1 MKAST
6 QQNLKTLGITFFVL
20 IVLNVLGSLFF
31 HRFDLTKDKR
41 YTLSETS
48 LQIVKQVKNPLSIKI
63 YMQGDLPADF
73 KRLQQETKQLL
84 EEFQAYNSNIVFEFV
99 NPLENGEDNMDVVK
113 SLYQKGL
120 TPINITV
127 DDKGKQSQAMVFPWA
142 IAVYNNKEVNI
153 PLLKNIMGTSTT
165 QKVIGSIQHLE
176 YSIADGINKI
186 SKDRQKKVAII
197 KGNGELKEVHIAKML
212 MQIRESYYIGP
223 FTLDSV
229 AKNPTGTLDALK
241 KYDLAIISK
250 PTESFSDEEK
260 QVLDQFIMNGGKTLW
275 LIDQVAADMDSLYN
289 QAGATL
295 AYPRDLNLNDMFFK
309 YGFRINPDLVKD
321 EQGSKLK
328 LATGEQG
335 SATQYQE
342 FIWKFAPI
350 VIPANSNPI
359 VKNLGQIKF
368 DFASPIDTLKN
379 GIKKTV
385 LLQSSPYSKVIGTPT
400 EISLNSVNEK
410 TSPQDYINKGNIPLS
425 VLLEGSFHSAFENR
439 VLPFKENSFLAKGK
453 PTKMIVIADGDL
465 ARNQLDKNMMPVELG
480 YDQRTGNLYDNKDF
494 MMNCINYLLDDTGLI
509 NIRSKDVNLPL
520 LDKEKV
526 YKNYSFT
533 QFITIGL
540 PILIL
545 LVFGFVFT
553 YIRKRKYGK
562 QMLIKNLQN

>member
-1 MKAST
+1 MKASNKL
-6 QQNLKTLGITFFVL
+6 NLKTLGITIFIL

-48 LQIVKQVKNPLSIKI
+48 LKIVKQVKNPLSIKI
-63 YMQGDLPADF
+63 YMQGELPADF
-73 KRLQQETKQLL
+73 RRLQQETKQLL
-84 EEFQAYNSNIVFEFV
+84 EEFQAYNNNIVFEFV
-99 NPLENGEDNMDVVK
+99 NPMENEDESMEMVK

-120 TPINITV
+120 TPVNITV

-153 PLLKNIMGTSTT
+153 PLLKNIMGASTT

-176 YSIADGINKI
+176 YSIADAINKVT
-186 SKDRQKKVAII
+186 KDRQKKVAII
-197 KGNGELKEVHIAKML
+197 KGNGELSEIHIGKL
-212 MQIRESYYIGP
+212 LRQIKESYYIGP

-229 AKNPTGTLDALK
+229 AKDPNGTLDALK

-250 PTESFSDEEK
+250 PTETFSDEEK

-289 QAGATL
+289 DAGATL

-321 EQGSKLK
+321 ENGSPIK

-335 SATQYQE
+335 SATQYQD
-342 FIWKFAPI
+342 FIWKFAPQ
-350 VIPANSNPI
+350 VYPTSQHPI
-359 VKNLGQIKF
+359 VKNLGGIKF

-385 LLQSSPYSKVIGTPT
+385 LLQSSQYSKQIGTPSEINLNMVT
-400 EISLNSVNEK
+400 EE
-410 TSPQDYINKGNIPLS
+410 TSPKDYLNKGNLVLS
-425 VLLEGSFHSAFENR
+425 VLLEGSFNSVFENR
-439 VLPFKENSFLAKGK
+439 VLPFKESSFLPKGK
-453 PTKMIVIADGDL
+453 PTKMIVVADGDI

-494 MMNCINYLLDDTGLI
+494 MMNCVNYLLDDTGLI
-509 NIRSKDVNLPL
+509 NIRSKDVELPL

-526 YKNYSFT
+526 YENYTTT

-545 LVFGFVFT
+545 LVFGLVFT
-553 YIRKRKYGK
+553 FIRKRKYSK
-562 QMLIKNLQN
+562 

>member
-1 MKAST
+1 MKASNKL
-6 QQNLKTLGITFFVL
+6 NLKTLGITIFIL

-41 YTLSETS
+41 YTLSPTS
-48 LQIVKQVKNPLSIKI
+48 LQIIKQVKNPLSIKI
-63 YMQGDLPADF
+63 YMQGELPADF
-73 KRLQQETKQLL
+73 RRLQQETKQLL

-99 NPLENGEDNMDVVK
+99 NPMENEDESMAIVK

-120 TPINITV
+120 TPVNITV
-127 DDKGKQSQAMVFPWA
+127 DDKGKQSQAMIFPWA
-142 IAVYNNKEVNI
+142 VAVYDNKEVNI
-153 PLLKNIMGTSTT
+153 PLLKNIMGASTT

-176 YSIADGINKI
+176 YSIADAINKI
-186 SKDRQKKVAII
+186 SKDKQKKVAII
-197 KGNGELKEVHIAKML
+197 KGNGELSEIHIGKL
-212 MQIRESYYIGP
+212 LRQIKESYYIGP

-229 AKNPTGTLDALK
+229 AKDPNGTLDALK

-250 PTESFSDEEK
+250 PTEKFSDEEK

-309 YGFRINPDLVKD
+309 YGFRINPDLIKD
-321 EQGSKLK
+321 ENGSPIK

-335 SATQYQE
+335 SATQYQD
-342 FIWKFAPI
+342 FIWKFAPL
-350 VIPANSNPI
+350 VQPASQHPI
-359 VKNLGQIKF
+359 VKNLGGIKF
-368 DFASPIDTLKN
+368 DFANPIDTLKN

-385 LLQSSPYSKVIGTPT
+385 LLQSSQYSKVIGTPS
-400 EISLNSVNEK
+400 EINLNIVTEK
-410 TSPQDYINKGNIPLS
+410 TTPADYLNKGNQNLS

-439 VLPFKENSFLAKGK
+439 VLPFKENSFQAKGK
-453 PTKMIVIADGDL
+453 PTKMIVVADGDI

-509 NIRSKDVNLPL
+509 NIRSKDVELPL

-526 YKNYSFT
+526 YENYTTT

-545 LVFGFVFT
+545 LVFGLVFT
-553 YIRKRKYGK
+553 FIRKRKYSK
-562 QMLIKNLQN
+562 

>member
-1 MKAST
+1 MKVIT
-6 QQNLKTLGITFFVL
+6 QKNIKTLGITVFVL
-20 IVLNVLGSLFF
+20 IVLNILGSLYFQ
-31 HRFDLTKDKR
+31 RFDLTKDKR

-48 LQIVKQVKNPLSIKI
+48 LNIVKQVRNPLSIKI
-63 YMQGDLPADF
+63 YMDGDLPADF
-73 KRLQQETKQLL
+73 RRLQQETRQLL

-99 NPLENGEDNMDVVK
+99 NPLGNEEESMDLTK
-113 SLYQKGL
+113 SLFQKGL

-153 PLLKNIMGTSTT
+153 PLLKNRMGASTT

-176 YSIADGINKI
+176 YSIADAINKI
-186 SKDRQKKVAII
+186 TKDKQKKVAII
-197 KGNGELKEVHIAKML
+197 KGNGEMNEIHIAKML

-229 AKNPTGTLDALK
+229 AKNPTGSLEALK

-250 PTESFSDEEK
+250 PTETFSDEEK

-289 QAGATL
+289 QSGATL

-321 EQGSKLK
+321 EVGSPIK

-342 FIWKFAPI
+342 FVWKYAPK
-350 VIPANSNPI
+350 VIPNSLHPI
-359 VKNLGQIKF
+359 VKNLGEIKF

-385 LLQSSPYSKVIGTPT
+385 LLHSSQYSKTIGTPS
-400 EISLNSVNEK
+400 EINLNIVAEK
-410 TSPQDYINKGNIPLS
+410 TSPQDYINKGNLPLS

-439 VLPFKENSFLAKGK
+439 VLPFKESSFQAKSK
-453 PTKMIVIADGDL
+453 PTKMIVISDGDL

-509 NIRSKDVNLPL
+509 NIRSKDLDLPL

-526 YKNYSFT
+526 YENYSTT
-533 QFITIGL
+533 QFVTIGL

-545 LVFGFVFT
+545 VVFGLAFT
-553 YIRKRKYGK
+553 FIRKRKYSR
-562 QMLIKNLQN
+562 

>member
-6 QQNLKTLGITFFVL
+6 QQNIKVLGITVFVL
-20 IVLNVLGSLFF
+20 IVLNVLGTLFF

-73 KRLQQETKQLL
+73 RRLQLETKQLL

-99 NPLENGEDNMDVVK
+99 NPMENEDESMEMVK

-142 IAVYNNKEVNI
+142 IAVYDNKEVNI
-153 PLLKNIMGTSTT
+153 PLLKNIMGAKTEE
-165 QKVIGSIQHLE
+165 KVKGSIQHLE
-176 YSIADGINKI
+176 YSIADAINKI
-186 SKDRQKKVAII
+186 TKAKQKKVAFI
-197 KGNGELKEVHIAKML
+197 KGNGEMNEIHVAKML
-212 MQIRESYYIGP
+212 RQIKESYYIGP

-229 AKNPTGTLDALK
+229 AKDPSGTLEALK

-250 PTESFSDEEK
+250 PTETFSDEEK

-289 QAGATL
+289 QSGATL

-321 EQGSKLK
+321 EYGSPIK

-342 FIWKFAPI
+342 FKWKYAPI
-350 VIPANSNPI
+350 VIPSSKHPI
-359 VKNLGQIKF
+359 VKNLGEIKF

-385 LLQSSPYSKVIGTPT
+385 LLQSSQYSKKIGAPT
-400 EISLNSVNEK
+400 EINLNIVTEK
-410 TSPQDYINKGNIPLS
+410 TTPQEYLNKGNSALA
-425 VLLEGSFHSAFENR
+425 VLLEGDFHSAFENR
-439 VLPFKENSFLAKGK
+439 VLPFKESAFQEKGK
-453 PTKMIVIADGDL
+453 PNKMIIIADGDL

-509 NIRSKDVNLPL
+509 NIRSKDVSLPL
-520 LDKEKV
+520 LDKDKV
-526 YKNYSFT
+526 YENYTMT

-545 LVFGFVFT
+545 LVFGLAFT
-553 YIRKRKYGK
+553 YIRKRKYSK
-562 QMLIKNLQN
+562 

>member
-1 MKAST
+1 MKASNKL
-6 QQNLKTLGITFFVL
+6 NLKTLGITIFIL

-41 YTLSETS
+41 YTLSPTS
-48 LQIVKQVKNPLSIKI
+48 LQIIKQVKNPLSIKI
-63 YMQGDLPADF
+63 YMQGELPADF
-73 KRLQQETKQLL
+73 RRLQQETKQLL

-99 NPLENGEDNMDVVK
+99 NPMENEDESMAIVK

-120 TPINITV
+120 TPVNITV

-142 IAVYNNKEVNI
+142 VAVYDNKEVNI
-153 PLLKNIMGTSTT
+153 PLLKNIMGASTT

-176 YSIADGINKI
+176 YSIADAINKI
-186 SKDRQKKVAII
+186 SKDKQKKVAII
-197 KGNGELKEVHIAKML
+197 KGNGELSEIHIGKL
-212 MQIRESYYIGP
+212 LRQIKESYYIGP

-229 AKNPTGTLDALK
+229 AKDPNGTLDALK

-250 PTESFSDEEK
+250 PTEKFSDEEK

-309 YGFRINPDLVKD
+309 YGFRINPDLIKD
-321 EQGSKLK
+321 ENGSPIK

-335 SATQYQE
+335 SATQYQD
-342 FIWKFAPI
+342 FIWKFAPL
-350 VIPANSNPI
+350 VQPSSQHPI
-359 VKNLGQIKF
+359 VKNLGGIRF

-385 LLQSSPYSKVIGTPT
+385 LLQSSQYSKVIGTPS
-400 EISLNSVNEK
+400 EINLNIVTEK
-410 TSPQDYINKGNIPLS
+410 TTPADYLNKGNQNLS
-425 VLLEGSFHSAFENR
+425 ILLEGSFHSAFENR
-439 VLPFKENSFLAKGK
+439 VLPFKENSFQAKGK
-453 PTKMIVIADGDL
+453 PTKMIVVADGDI

-509 NIRSKDVNLPL
+509 NIRSKDVELPL

-526 YKNYSFT
+526 YENYTTT

-545 LVFGFVFT
+545 LVFGLVFT
-553 YIRKRKYGK
+553 FIRKRKYSK
-562 QMLIKNLQN
+562 

>member
-6 QQNLKTLGITFFVL
+6 QQNIKTVGITVFVL
-20 IVLNVLGSLFF
+20 IALNVLGSLFF

-41 YTLSETS
+41 YTLSQTS
-48 LQIVKQVKNPLSIKI
+48 LTIVSQVKNPLSIKI
-63 YMQGDLPADF
+63 YMEGDLPADF

-84 EEFQAYNSNIVFEFV
+84 EEFQAYNPNIVFEFV
-99 NPLENGEDNMDVVK
+99 NPMENEDENMGLVK
-113 SLYQKGL
+113 SLYKKGL

-153 PLLKNIMGTSTT
+153 PLLKNRMGASTT

-176 YSIADGINKI
+176 YSIADAINKI
-186 SKDRQKKVAII
+186 SKDRQKKVAIL
-197 KGNGELKEVHIAKML
+197 KGNGEMNEIHMAKML

-229 AKNPTGTLDALK
+229 AKNPTGSLDALK
-241 KYDLAIISK
+241 KYDLAIITK
-250 PTESFSDEEK
+250 PTEAFSDEEK
-260 QVLDQFIMNGGKTLW
+260 QVIDQFIMNGGKTLW

-321 EQGSKLK
+321 EQGSPIK

-335 SATQYQE
+335 SATQYQD
-342 FIWKFAPI
+342 FVWKFAPQ
-350 VIPANSNPI
+350 VYPTSQHPI
-359 VKNLGQIKF
+359 VKNLGGIKF
-368 DFASPIDTLKN
+368 DFVSPIDTLKN

-385 LLQSSPYSKVIGTPT
+385 LLQSSQYSKKIGTPA
-400 EISLNSVNEK
+400 EINLNIASEE
-410 TSPQDYINKGNIPLS
+410 TSPKDYAGKGNLVLS

-439 VLPFKENSFLAKGK
+439 VLPFKENSFVPKGK

-465 ARNQLDKNMMPVELG
+465 AKNQLDKNMMPVELG

-494 MMNCINYLLDDTGLI
+494 MMNSINYLLDDTGLI
-509 NIRSKDVNLPL
+509 NIRSKDLDLPL

-526 YKNYSFT
+526 YENYSLT

-545 LVFGFVFT
+545 LVFGLAFT
-553 YIRKRKYGK
+553 YIRKRQYSK
-562 QMLIKNLQN
+562 

>member
-1 MKAST
+1 MKASNKL
-6 QQNLKTLGITFFVL
+6 NLKTLGITIFIL

-48 LQIVKQVKNPLSIKI
+48 LKIVKQVKNPLSIKI
-63 YMQGDLPADF
+63 YMQGELPADF
-73 KRLQQETKQLL
+73 RRLQQETKQLL
-84 EEFQAYNSNIVFEFV
+84 EEFQAYNNNIVFEFV
-99 NPLENGEDNMDVVK
+99 NPMENEDESMEMVK

-120 TPINITV
+120 TPVNITV

-153 PLLKNIMGTSTT
+153 PLLKNIMGASTT

-176 YSIADGINKI
+176 YSIADAINKI
-186 SKDRQKKVAII
+186 TKDRQKKVAII
-197 KGNGELKEVHIAKML
+197 KGNGELSEIHIGKL
-212 MQIRESYYIGP
+212 LRQIKESYYIGP

-229 AKNPTGTLDALK
+229 AKDPNGTLDALK

-250 PTESFSDEEK
+250 PTETFSDEEK

-289 QAGATL
+289 DAGATL

-321 EQGSKLK
+321 ENGSPIK

-335 SATQYQE
+335 SATQYQD
-342 FIWKFAPI
+342 FIWKFAPQ
-350 VIPANSNPI
+350 VYPTSQHPI
-359 VKNLGQIKF
+359 VKNLGGIKF

-385 LLQSSPYSKVIGTPT
+385 LLQSSQYSKQIGTPSEINLNMVT
-400 EISLNSVNEK
+400 EE
-410 TSPQDYINKGNIPLS
+410 TSPKDYLNKGNLVLS
-425 VLLEGSFHSAFENR
+425 VLLEGSFNSVFENR
-439 VLPFKENSFLAKGK
+439 VLPFKESSFQPKGK
-453 PTKMIVIADGDL
+453 PTKMIVVADGDI
-465 ARNQLDKNMMPVELG
+465 ARNQLDKNMIPVELG

-494 MMNCINYLLDDTGLI
+494 MMNCVNYLLDDTGLI
-509 NIRSKDVNLPL
+509 NIRSKDVELPL

-526 YKNYSFT
+526 YENYTTT

-545 LVFGFVFT
+545 LVFGLVFT
-553 YIRKRKYGK
+553 FIRKRKYSK
-562 QMLIKNLQN
+562 